1 MEVGMTFKLDDY
13 LSHDDMRQ
21 LAEECFATAV
31 RKAIPCSEDVERVLS
46 NSAYATAAKIVEDK
60 HHIDLEKV
68 LTEKV
73 AKILLDEDKLR
84 YVVFE
89 DMRPYGGTRVGKG
102 LEILERI
109 IVTKFQER
117 FEKIAE
123 NIVNSID
130 MKSKKFQKL
139 VVQEVAKIV
148 AKRIQG
154 GN

>member
-21 LAEECFATAV
+21 LAEDCFTTAV
-31 RKAIPCSEDVERVLS
+31 CKAISRSDDVERVLS
-46 NSAYATAAKIVEDK
+46 NSAYATAAKVVEDK

-73 AKILLDEDKLR
+73 ANILMNEDKLR
-84 YVVFE
+84 YVIFE
-89 DMRPYGGTRVGKG
+89 DNRPYGGTRVGKG

-109 IVTKFQER
+109 LVIKFQER
-117 FEKIAE
+117 FEQIAE

-130 MKSKKFQKL
+130 MKSKKFEKL
-139 VVQEVAKIV
+139 VTQEVAKLV
-148 AKRIQG
+148 AARLGK
-154 GN
+154 